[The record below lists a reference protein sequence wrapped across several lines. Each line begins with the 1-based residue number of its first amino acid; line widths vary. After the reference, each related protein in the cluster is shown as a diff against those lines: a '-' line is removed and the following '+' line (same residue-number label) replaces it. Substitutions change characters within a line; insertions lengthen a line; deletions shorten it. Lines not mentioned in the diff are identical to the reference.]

1 MKAGGNLEVQF
12 RIQLPGNFGKLLVS
26 HRDGKLT
33 GIRIVGKGEG
43 IREREGMTI
52 PMATRDKRLEER
64 LQADFRTYFSGKKVT
79 FSYALDD
86 EKFTPFERAVWAAMR
101 EIPYG
106 ETRSYRWLAEKVG
119 KPRASRAVGNACG
132 KNPFLI
138 VQPCHRVVG
147 SGGTLGGFS
156 SGLALKKALLRLE
169 GIEFYHGRVNKKGLC
184 QVNTK
189 RRRLR
194 RPANQ

>member
-1 MKAGGNLEVQF
+1 MKAEGNLEVEF
-12 RIQLPGNFGKLLVS
+12 AIHLPGNFGRLFVS

-43 IREREGMTI
+43 MREAKPASI
-52 PMATRDKRLEER
+52 PMATGDKRLEDR
-64 LQADFRTYFSGKKVT
+64 LQADFRAYFSGKKVT

-119 KPRASRAVGNACG
+119 KPRAARAVGNACG

-147 SGGTLGGFS
+147 PGGTLGGFS
-156 SGLALKKALLRLE
+156 SGLALKKGLLRLE
-169 GIEFYHGRVNKKGLC
+169 GIEFGHGRVNKKGLC
-184 QVNTK
+184 EVSTK